1 MAVQNLPDQNTAL
14 AVQNAPDQNTA
25 LAAYPRKR
33 RAIFAVALKVGML
46 IGKLALKAGA
56 MAAKLGGIT
65 MKKAFGL
72 VGKGLKSKGLKWT
85 VHHGSRVVKKGYKWV
100 RKAGRLVKQ
109 IKEVREE
116 LVCNYKRYGNNY
128 LEYSSTGQLYPESTG
143 EQEFT

>member
-56 MAAKLGGIT
+56 MAAKLGGIA
-65 MKKAFGL
+65 MKKALSL
-72 VGKGLKSKGLKWT
+72 VGKGVNSKGLKWI

-100 RKAGRLVKQ
+100 RKAGRLVKEPQ
-109 IKEVREE
+109 EVREE
-116 LVCNYKRYGNNY
+116 LICNYNRYGDNY
-128 LEYSSTGQLYPESTG
+128 LPYRYPASTG